1 MLLTSTLDLPLPT
14 SNAQGF
20 GTCWGVLQSPAP
32 ECCCVQEPFR
42 LSQIWS
48 LNGEEK
54 GKKPQKTMLE
64 TFPTSHLLFTSTF
77 RCMGLRWDQHPGV
90 PEALPWLRAGRD
102 GAATIQALCGSDG
115 RASSQCHP

>member
-64 TFPTSHLLFTSTF
+64 TFPDITSAFHFHFSLHGAE
-77 RCMGLRWDQHPGV
+77 MG
-90 PEALPWLRAGRD
+90 
-102 GAATIQALCGSDG
+102 S
-115 RASSQCHP
+115 ASWCP